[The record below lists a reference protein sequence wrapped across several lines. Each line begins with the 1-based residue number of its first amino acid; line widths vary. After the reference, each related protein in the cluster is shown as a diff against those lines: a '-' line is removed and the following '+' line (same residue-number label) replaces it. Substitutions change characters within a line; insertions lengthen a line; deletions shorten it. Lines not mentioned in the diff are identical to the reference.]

1 MKRKKLSV
9 YAVLLGKAV
18 LYMRQFR
25 VMSVMTTSI
34 RLRVNYLVIIIN
46 LGANVK
52 AKNNSVCKHNYS
64 FRKSNLMNSEEVISK
79 PQRHMPLGLW
89 LFRTI

>member
-25 VMSVMTTSI
+25 VLWVNGCLAIFEGSFGI
-34 RLRVNYLVIIIN
+34 LRIRRKCLILKAFLRLR
-46 LGANVK
+46 
-52 AKNNSVCKHNYS
+52 
-64 FRKSNLMNSEEVISK
+64 R
-79 PQRHMPLGLW
+79 
-89 LFRTI
+89 